1 MLCCVKTEMAT
12 PPWSIVRTV
21 AQTVARL
28 IDGRVAF
35 FYYRRQGDALLVL
48 WVVGKCQRQST
59 LQGDGILIDC
69 ARIHFQ
75 GYVIESMEMQ
85 SGCANLT

>member
-1 MLCCVKTEMAT
+1 MAT